1 MAGLADGSASL
12 SMSGREELMALKQTG
27 CCGLSLSLSLSQCV
41 SMSLSR
47 TQHLVLTEV
56 LPRLERKKDIKPLLP
71 LTDHLSLRN
80 LAAFD
85 LFWDTHSRLHSV
97 RPLSSKCLRVLSLIG
112 I

>member
-27 CCGLSLSLSLSQCV
+27 CCGLSLSLSLSQWV

-47 TQHLVLTEV
+47 TQHLLLTEV
-56 LPRLERKKDIKPLLP
+56 LPRLERKKDIKPLFP
-71 LTDHLSLRN
+71 LTDRLSLRKP
-80 LAAFD
+80 AAFD
-85 LFWDTHSRLHSV
+85 IFWDTHSRLHSA
-97 RPLSSKCLRVLSLIG
+97 RPLGSKCLRVLSLIG